1 MPGAGAVPVTRPVRL
16 SQGQHQSQFV
26 LMASTLSDRELVSR
40 CRAGD
45 QQAWNELVERFS
57 RYVYAIAVQAFRLPA
72 ADAEDV
78 FQEVFARAYQHL
90 DKLRDDSAVRP
101 WLAQLTRR
109 LCIDRLRA
117 ASRERPV
124 ADEELVSGSEE
135 TVALLDEALAVHE
148 ALAASPEHCREIL
161 DRFFARDESYKTIGK
176 ALDLPAGTI
185 ASRISRCLRRLREL
199 LEGRSQTDRASGE

>member
-1 MPGAGAVPVTRPVRL
+1 
-16 SQGQHQSQFV
+16 
-26 LMASTLSDRELVSR
+26 MASTLSDRELVSR

-57 RYVYAIAVQAFRLPA
+57 RYVYAIAIQAFRLSD

-90 DKLRDDSAVRP
+90 GKLRDDSAVRP

-117 ASRERPV
+117 NSRERPV
-124 ADEELVSGSEE
+124 SDDELISGSEE
-135 TVALLDEALAVHE
+135 TLALLDEALTVHE
-148 ALAASPEHCREIL
+148 ALAAAPEHCREIL
-161 DRFFARDESYKTIGK
+161 DRFFARDESYKTIGE

-199 LEGRSQTDRASGE
+199 LEGRSQGDRASGE